1 MVKTMPESFT
11 RDEWAYLISFLSR
24 ENLWRPFRESFGQET
39 EDGAVKAATSVY
51 RPRGPVGL
59 WLPNNVSLLGP
70 LTMVLLSLTGQRMDI
85 KVGSRSADLTSAF
98 VEFVLSKL
106 KPGPLASLLRS
117 ELHCATFPR
126 TDERN
131 ARMAAESKVRIVFG
145 GDEAAEAID
154 RLPHPP
160 GSVGYYFV
168 DKRSEAW
175 LEASALSDE
184 TLTTLIK
191 VFTIYGR
198 AGCTSP
204 RRVVIFGAK
213 PAELA
218 AIRQRLF
225 ALWPKAWPRKP
236 AMNIASENIMARQWA
251 AALGWDAAT
260 APNDAATLCI
270 GGAELPGNR
279 QPHVLAAHLGRAG
292 ERDGEAARQH
302 PDRGP
307 CPRRSAGCCLA
318 RGHRPY
324 RHQAFRAPGAD
335 APFRPHLGRLEFW
348 KGLFERVEV
357 GGRVRL
363 PRFQQPLVRFPRGHR
378 AGYRVLRTA
387 GGRTPKGTRSLFV
400 G

>member
-1 MVKTMPESFT
+1 MSEHLQGFSGSDGSGVKVLFPVAPRLLIEDWTSLQSSMVKTMPASFT
-11 RDEWAYLISFLSR
+11 RDEWAYLISFLSP
-24 ENLWRPFRESFGQET
+24 ENLWRPFRESFGQESA
-39 EDGAVKAATSVY
+39 DGAVRKAASLY

-70 LTMVLLSLTGQRMDI
+70 LTMILLSLTGQRMDI

-106 KPGPLASLLRS
+106 KPGPLATLLRT

-126 TDERN
+126 TDARN

-145 GDEAAEAID
+145 GDAAAEAID

-160 GSVGYYFV
+160 GSAGYYFV

-175 LEASALSDE
+175 LEAAALSDE
-184 TLTTLIK
+184 ALTTLIK

-236 AMNIASENIMARQWA
+236 AMHIASENIMARQWA

-270 GGAELPGNR
+270 GGAELQEIDSLMFLPLATGEREAVTANLPANI
-279 QPHVLAAHLGRAG
+279 QTVGHALAAPPSAAWLAAIARTGIKRFVPLGQMHHFG
-292 ERDGEAARQH
+292 PTWDG
-302 PDRGP
+302 
-307 CPRRSAGCCLA
+307 
-318 RGHRPY
+318 Y
-324 RHQAFRAPGAD
+324 
-335 APFRPHLGRLEFW
+335 EFW

-357 GGRVRL
+357 GE
-363 PRFQQPLVRFPRGHR
+363 
-378 AGYRVLRTA
+378 
-387 GGRTPKGTRSLFV
+387 
-400 G
+400 

>member
-1 MVKTMPESFT
+1 MSEHLQGFSGSDGSGVAVSLPVSPRLLIEDWASLQSSMVKTMPETFT
-11 RDEWAYLISFLSR
+11 RDEWAYLISFISP

-39 EDGAVKAATSVY
+39 KDGAVKKAASLY
-51 RPRGPVGL
+51 RPRGQVGL

-70 LTMVLLSLTGQRMDI
+70 LTMILLSLTGQRMDI

-106 KPGPLASLLRS
+106 KPGPLATLLRT

-131 ARMAAESKVRIVFG
+131 ARMAAESRVRIVFG

-154 RLPHPP
+154 RLPHPH

-175 LEASALSDE
+175 LEAAALSDE
-184 TLTTLIK
+184 TLSTLIK

-204 RRVVIFGAK
+204 RRAVIFGAK
-213 PAELA
+213 PDELS
-218 AIRQRLF
+218 AIRDRLF

-236 AMNIASENIMARQWA
+236 PMHIASENIMARQWA
-251 AALGWDAAT
+251 AAVGWDAAT
-260 APNDAATLCI
+260 APNHAATLCI
-270 GGAELPGNR
+270 GGTELPEIDTLMFLPLTTGERESVTRSLPANI
-279 QPHVLAAHLGRAG
+279 QTVGHALATPPDAGWLAAIARTGIKRFVPLGQMHHFG
-292 ERDGEAARQH
+292 PTWDG
-302 PDRGP
+302 
-307 CPRRSAGCCLA
+307 
-318 RGHRPY
+318 Y
-324 RHQAFRAPGAD
+324 
-335 APFRPHLGRLEFW
+335 EFW

-357 GGRVRL
+357 GG
-363 PRFQQPLVRFPRGHR
+363 
-378 AGYRVLRTA
+378 
-387 GGRTPKGTRSLFV
+387 
-400 G
+400 

>member
-1 MVKTMPESFT
+1 MSEHLHGFSGSDGAGVAVALPISPRLLIEDWTSLQASMVKILPESFT
-11 RDEWAYLISFLSR
+11 RDEWAYLISFLSQ
-24 ENLWRPFRESFGQET
+24 ENLWRPFRESFGE
-39 EDGAVKAATSVY
+39 ENKSGAVKAGASLY
-51 RPRGPVGL
+51 HPRGRVGL

-70 LTMVLLSLTGQRMDI
+70 LTMILLSLTGQRMDI

-98 VEFVLSKL
+98 VDFVLSKL
-106 KPGPLASLLRS
+106 KPGPLATLLRS

-145 GDEAAEAID
+145 GDDAAEAID

-184 TLTTLIK
+184 TLSTLIK

-213 PAELA
+213 PGELA
-218 AIRQRLF
+218 TIRQRLF
-225 ALWPKAWPRKP
+225 SLWPKAWPRKP
-236 AMNIASENIMARQWA
+236 PMHIASENIMARQWA
-251 AALGWDAAT
+251 AAVGWDAAT

-270 GGAELPGNR
+270 GGAELPEIDSLMFL
-279 QPHVLAAHLGRAG
+279 PLTLG
-292 ERDGEAARQH
+292 ERDSVTADLPANIQTVGHALAAPPSTAWLAAIARTGIKRFVPLGQMH
-302 PDRGP
+302 HFGP
-307 CPRRSAGCCLA
+307 TWDG
-318 RGHRPY
+318 Y
-324 RHQAFRAPGAD
+324 
-335 APFRPHLGRLEFW
+335 EFW
-348 KGLFERVEV
+348 TGLFERVEV
-357 GGRVRL
+357 G
-363 PRFQQPLVRFPRGHR
+363 
-378 AGYRVLRTA
+378 A
-387 GGRTPKGTRSLFV
+387 
-400 G
+400 

>member
-1 MVKTMPESFT
+1 MSEHLQGFSGSDGSGVAVALPISPRLLIEDWSSLQASMVKTMPESFT
-11 RDEWAYLISFLSR
+11 RDEWAYLISFLSP
-24 ENLWRPFRESFGQET
+24 ENLWRPFRESFGQESA
-39 EDGAVKAATSVY
+39 DGTLKTATSLY

-70 LTMVLLSLTGQRMDI
+70 LTMILLSLTGQRMDI

-98 VEFVLSKL
+98 VVFVLSKL
-106 KPGPLASLLRS
+106 KPGPLATLLRS
-117 ELHCATFPR
+117 QLHCATFPR

-145 GDEAAEAID
+145 GDAAAEAID

-184 TLTTLIK
+184 TLSTLIK

-213 PAELA
+213 PGELA

-260 APNDAATLCI
+260 APNNAATLCI
-270 GGAELPGNR
+270 GGAELPEIDSLMFLPLATGERESVTASLPANI
-279 QPHVLAAHLGRAG
+279 QTVGHALAAPPSAAWLAAIARTGIKRFVPLGQMHHFG
-292 ERDGEAARQH
+292 PTWDG
-302 PDRGP
+302 
-307 CPRRSAGCCLA
+307 
-318 RGHRPY
+318 Y
-324 RHQAFRAPGAD
+324 
-335 APFRPHLGRLEFW
+335 EFW

-357 GGRVRL
+357 GG
-363 PRFQQPLVRFPRGHR
+363 
-378 AGYRVLRTA
+378 
-387 GGRTPKGTRSLFV
+387 
-400 G
+400 

>member
-1 MVKTMPESFT
+1 MSEHLQGFSGSDGGGVAVALPLSPHLLIEDWASLQSSMVKTMPESFT

-270 GGAELPGNR
+270 GGAELPEIDSLMFLPLTLGERESVTAKLPANI
-279 QPHVLAAHLGRAG
+279 QTVGHALAAPPDAAWLAAIARTGIKRFVPLGQMHHFG
-292 ERDGEAARQH
+292 PTWDG
-302 PDRGP
+302 
-307 CPRRSAGCCLA
+307 
-318 RGHRPY
+318 Y
-324 RHQAFRAPGAD
+324 
-335 APFRPHLGRLEFW
+335 EFW

-357 GGRVRL
+357 GG
-363 PRFQQPLVRFPRGHR
+363 
-378 AGYRVLRTA
+378 
-387 GGRTPKGTRSLFV
+387 
-400 G
+400 

>member
-1 MVKTMPESFT
+1 MSEHLQGFSSSDGSGVAVALPISPRLLIEDWSSLQASMVKIMPESFT
-11 RDEWAYLISFLSR
+11 RDEWAYLISFLSP
-24 ENLWRPFRESFGQET
+24 ENLWRPFRESFGQESA
-39 EDGAVKAATSVY
+39 DGALKTATSLY

-70 LTMVLLSLTGQRMDI
+70 LTMILLSLTGQRMDI

-106 KPGPLASLLRS
+106 KPGPLATLLRS
-117 ELHCATFPR
+117 QLHCATFPR

-145 GDEAAEAID
+145 GDAAAEAID
-154 RLPHPP
+154 RLHHPP

-175 LEASALSDE
+175 LEAAAISDE
-184 TLTTLIK
+184 TLSTLIK

-213 PAELA
+213 PGELA

-225 ALWPKAWPRKP
+225 GLWPKAWPRKP
-236 AMNIASENIMARQWA
+236 PMHIASENIMARQWA

-260 APNDAATLCI
+260 APNNAAALCI
-270 GGAELPGNR
+270 GGAELPEIDSLMFLPLATGERESVTASLPANI
-279 QPHVLAAHLGRAG
+279 QTVGHALAAPPSATWLAAIARTGIKRFVPLGQMHHFG
-292 ERDGEAARQH
+292 PTWDG
-302 PDRGP
+302 
-307 CPRRSAGCCLA
+307 
-318 RGHRPY
+318 Y
-324 RHQAFRAPGAD
+324 
-335 APFRPHLGRLEFW
+335 EFW

-357 GGRVRL
+357 GG
-363 PRFQQPLVRFPRGHR
+363 
-378 AGYRVLRTA
+378 
-387 GGRTPKGTRSLFV
+387 
-400 G
+400 